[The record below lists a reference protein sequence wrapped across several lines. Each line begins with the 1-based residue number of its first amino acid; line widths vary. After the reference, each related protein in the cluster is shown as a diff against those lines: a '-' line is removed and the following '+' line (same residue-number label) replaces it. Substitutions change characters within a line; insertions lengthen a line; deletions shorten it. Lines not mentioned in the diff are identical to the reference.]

1 MQKVKRFTNATLELR
16 AGDGDLPDIS
26 GVGAPF
32 YRADEPGTTYDLW
45 DGVAERIMPGA
56 FDDLQS
62 DPAASEVYATYNH
75 NDMQVLGRVSA
86 GTLSLMVDNVGLRY
100 KVKASST
107 TFYRDLVTSMQRGDV
122 KGSSFTFIPL
132 RDKWIEGE
140 DDEPDVREL
149 ELVRLF
155 EVGPVVNPAYTASTS
170 SIREADQHEAQQS
183 YENWRNEKRADG
195 LADAMKK
202 AKGTLDRLGMRST
215 LYKYY

>member
-1 MQKVKRFTNATLELR
+1 MQKVKRFSTGHLELR
-16 AGDGDLPDIS
+16 SGDGDLPDIS

-32 YRADEPGTTYDLW
+32 YRADVPGTTYNLW

-56 FDDLQS
+56 FEDLKE
-62 DPAASEVYATYNH
+62 DPAADEVYATYNH

-86 GTLSLMVDNVGLRY
+86 GTLSLMVDDVGLRY

-107 TFYRDLVTSMQRGDV
+107 TFYRDLVESMQRGDV

-132 RDKWIEGE
+132 RQKWVEGE

-149 ELVRLF
+149 TLVRLY
-155 EVGPVVNPAYTASTS
+155 EVGPVTNPAYTASTS
-170 SIREADQHEAQQS
+170 GVRGAEQTEAQES
-183 YENWRNEKRADG
+183 YEAWRKQRRSEG
-195 LADAMKK
+195 LAQAMRDAKI
-202 AKGTLDRLGMRST
+202 TLDKLGMKAS